1 MTEKEWL
8 NRVSKQLK
16 GKTIIS
22 ISYLSEKEASEMDW
36 YKRPIVLQLDDG
48 SCLIPQQDD
57 EGNDGGVLTCL
68 TTLGGEEVL
77 PVLSVEDK

>member
-57 EGNDGGVLTCL
+57 EGNDGGALWHFNSKPSKTHQEL
-68 TTLGGEEVL
+68 I
-77 PVLSVEDK
+77 PVMT